1 VGIFIAAY
9 LAHAARVIFAA
20 GAMFVVAVALWLV
33 IGILTALAG
42 IQTGTVVLIS
52 MLVIA
57 VAGIA
62 VGSYVSV
69 RYITP
74 NAVLH
79 PVLAAVS
86 AAITF
91 DALTTQGDLGFIR
104 IAVPVS
110 AAVVAAVTAI
120 GSRSSKT
127 PPKKSLGRTRD
138 R

>member
-9 LAHAARVIFAA
+9 LAHAARVIIAA
-20 GAMFVVAVALWLV
+20 GAMFVAAVALWFV
-33 IGILTALAG
+33 IGIITALAG
-42 IQTGTVVLIS
+42 IQTGAVVLIS
-52 MLVIA
+52 MVVIA

-79 PVLAAVS
+79 PVVAAVS
-86 AAITF
+86 IAITYE
-91 DALTTQGDLGFIR
+91 ALTTQGDLGFIR
-104 IAVPVS
+104 IVVPLG
-110 AAVVAAVTAI
+110 AAVVAAVAAI

-127 PPKKSLGRTRD
+127 PPNKSQGRTRD